1 MNQMDISYDS
11 ERDDFSPMNL
21 GYSENNL
28 FSQKNLNFYDYNSEK
43 DYLFNNNLGDRV
55 DVHFNS
61 DDEDFVDCN
70 QRKGNLFT
78 NEISNIKD
86 NLYIPLF
93 INAINSNNNTNK
105 EANLAELY
113 DKKQKTKAIF
123 EVKKEEIS
131 EIPEVI
137 KDIKELPPKYFSD
150 NSIND
155 IIKQFNISDKMK
167 FDLLLNTNIENN
179 DIDKIKSVLE
189 SDKIKRTK
197 KNSDIS
203 YRSDNIL
210 SKIINLINLSL
221 LNFINKLIRS
231 LYSKEEIKKI
241 LEQLNLLKKIS
252 EKDLKEV
259 IKNNDYE
266 FRYELTKKDEK
277 LKLLNWTLKDYFST
291 NISSKFKYPINY
303 NKLVIEKILEEKT
316 NKDIFEFILNDLLI
330 IDWLEIFL
338 YKKDLSELKKF
349 SLLNDDKKDKIEKNL
364 ERVDKYINDK
374 YINKYFKND
383 KNYYHCF
390 ILIIYN
396 LKRYLINKEAR
407 NRNKKEK
414 KEEIEE
420 NEE

>member
-78 NEISNIKD
+78 NELSNIKD
-86 NLYIPLF
+86 NLYISLF

-131 EIPEVI
+131 AIPEVI

-179 DIDKIKSVLE
+179 DIEKIKCVLE

-349 SLLNDDKKDKIEKNL
+349 NLLNDDKKDKIEKNL